1 MQIIL
6 VETLGKKDSDYS
18 IKLDL
23 QYQAKE
29 VYGKKQSKK
38 ISIVLEGRLCGKKVS

>member
-1 MQIIL
+1 M
-6 VETLGKKDSDYS
+6 ETLGKKDSDC
-18 IKLDL
+18 ITKLDL

-38 ISIVLEGRLCGKKVS
+38 ISIVLEGRASGKKVS